1 MRFRPL
7 WNDFKSRFGALLGD
21 LEQQRSLLES
31 HVNQIHIEHSE
42 HDRIKFLDEI
52 DEQRR
57 MRASEKLLAVHQ
69 WLQAPSCIR
78 YHEEHQD
85 VRNAHSN
92 GTKYQPGLWL
102 LDNDYVKTWI
112 SNPYPRTPFLWIYAK
127 PGAGK
132 SVLSSAIID
141 QIQEK
146 KNGLVAFFYCK
157 DQDPERRTFRSIVRA
172 PYFNSL
178 TNSATLSPTTMAL
191 RIKRA
196 NYTCSQRSS
205 PNSCSR
211 SSYKPAPKPF
221 W

>member
-1 MRFRPL
+1 MFRPL

-57 MRASEKLLAVHQ
+57 MRASEKRLAVHQ
-69 WLQAPSCIR
+69 WL
-78 YHEEHQD
+78 QD

-112 SNPYPRTPFLWIYAK
+112 SNPYSRTPFLWIYAK
-127 PGAGK
+127 PGAG
-132 SVLSSAIID
+132 
-141 QIQEK
+141 
-146 KNGLVAFFYCK
+146 
-157 DQDPERRTFRSIVRA
+157 RSCHAYSHHSR
-172 PYFNSL
+172 YL
-178 TNSATLSPTTMAL
+178 YMAD
-191 RIKRA
+191 
-196 NYTCSQRSS
+196 T
-205 PNSCSR
+205 
-211 SSYKPAPKPF
+211 SYA
-221 W
+221 